1 MESLIPIIFGAFIV
15 GVIPLFIAWS
25 LTRSRQMLDQWAV
38 ENHLRLV
45 SANLCWVNRGPFFW
59 STSNGQMI
67 YRITVV
73 SEDGE
78 RASGWAR
85 CGTFWGGLVVES
97 VEVRWDNA

>member
-1 MESLIPIIFGAFIV
+1 MESLIPIIFGAFFV

-25 LTRSRQMLDQWAV
+25 LTRSQRMLDQWAA
-38 ENHLRLV
+38 ESHLKLV
-45 SANLCWVNRGPFFW
+45 SANPCWVNRGPFLW
-59 STSNGQMI
+59 TTSKHQMI

-78 RASGWAR
+78 RRSGWAR
-85 CGTFWGGLVVES
+85 CGTFFGGLFADS